1 MQTVKY
7 FFSTFVM
14 LLITSQLAFAHAFP
28 VKNIPGAG
36 AELAQSPGTVTI
48 RFDDE
53 LEPMFSKLIVK
64 NASGKQVSKGDG
76 SVSKTNTKKLSTK
89 LSSLSPGK
97 YHVFWSVVSRDG
109 HRTHGDY
116 TFSINPQ
123 VKN

>member
-1 MQTVKY
+1 MQVVNY
-7 FFSTFVM
+7 FFSSFVV
-14 LLITSQLAFAHAFP
+14 LLLTTQLAFAHAFP
-28 VKNIPGAG
+28 VKDTPGAG
-36 AELAQSPGTVTI
+36 AELAQQPDTVTI

-64 NASGKQVSKGDG
+64 DTGGKQVSTGHGK
-76 SVSKTNTKKLSTK
+76 VSKKNAKILSTQ
-89 LSSLSPGK
+89 LPSLKPGK
-97 YHVFWSVVSRDG
+97 YHVYWSVVSLDG